1 VSTEKKLAEIQ
12 DLLTT
17 VGKKKALKYVL
28 GRKHWTTKH
37 ISTMK
42 RRLSKDAFSKWYK
55 EYLKEIDK

>member
-1 VSTEKKLAEIQ
+1 
-12 DLLTT
+12 